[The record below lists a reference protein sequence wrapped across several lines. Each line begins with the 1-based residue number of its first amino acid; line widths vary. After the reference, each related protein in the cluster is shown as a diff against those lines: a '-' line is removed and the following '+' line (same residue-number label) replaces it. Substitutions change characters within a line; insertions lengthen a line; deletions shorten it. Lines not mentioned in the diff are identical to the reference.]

1 MPKRRGISRTNA
13 SATLLLLIVLFVLG
27 VYYSLTGNDLGG
39 IFGTGNV
46 TPTIGIAIS
55 PSPVV
60 NAPTSVN
67 ASGT

>member
-46 TPTIGIAIS
+46 TLVGVCAQRPPDDPAGLHDLQR
-55 PSPVV
+55 
-60 NAPTSVN
+60 
-67 ASGT
+67 